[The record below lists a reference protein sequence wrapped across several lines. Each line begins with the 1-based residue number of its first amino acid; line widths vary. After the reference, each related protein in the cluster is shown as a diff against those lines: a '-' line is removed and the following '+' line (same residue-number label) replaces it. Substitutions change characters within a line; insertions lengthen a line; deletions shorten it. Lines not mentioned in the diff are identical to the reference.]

1 MKNEL
6 IIATGLLVLACE
18 IMAQQ
23 EDEIEIRHSTN
34 AVFMIGDSA
43 IPAGETYRGELLV
56 PSGDDGVESFIP
68 ITVHHGTEGGPVLA
82 MIAGIHGSEYA
93 PILAMQK
100 LALLIDPA
108 ELRGTL
114 IIVHIANMPAFSGR
128 TIYMGPN
135 DLKNLNRSFP
145 GDISGT
151 ITDRIAYTLRN
162 EVMTRA
168 DYLVDIHSG
177 DANESL
183 RPSYS
188 AYYGEAGGKEVIEQ
202 SRRLA
207 ASFGL
212 GTIVRF
218 AGSYDSEEEA
228 IYTSA
233 QAVTLG
239 IPAIDIES
247 GELGNADDKYVDPIT
262 NGTLSIMR
270 ELDMI
275 PGEPTP
281 VENPLVISD
290 RSRIYSGHD
299 GIFYADPKVETGD
312 YVTAGARLGIITDYH
327 GNQLEIIRAPAS
339 GVLLILFGTPPV
351 NTGDNIVVIGRTPES
366 IAD

>member
-1 MKNEL
+1 MKNIL
-6 IIATGLLVLACE
+6 IITIGFLAIAFE

-23 EDEIEIRHSTN
+23 EESLESNHSAN
-34 AVFMIGDSA
+34 AVFVIGESA
-43 IPAGETYRGELLV
+43 IPAGETYRGKLLV
-56 PSGDDGVESFIP
+56 PSGEDGIESFIP
-68 ITVHHGTEGGPVLA
+68 ITVHHGAEVGPVLA
-82 MIAGIHGSEYA
+82 LIAGIHGSEYA

-100 LALLIDPA
+100 LAPLIDPS

-128 TIYMGPN
+128 TIYTGPN

-145 GDISGT
+145 GDINGT
-151 ITDRIAYTLRN
+151 ITDRIAYTIRN
-162 EVMTRA
+162 EVMMRA

-177 DANESL
+177 DGNESL

-188 AYYGEAGGKEVIEQ
+188 AYYGEAGGEEVIEQ

-207 ASFGL
+207 VSFGL

-218 AGSYDSEEEA
+218 AGSYNSKEDA

-247 GELGNADDKYVDPIT
+247 GELGSTNDKYVDPIT

-270 ELDMI
+270 DLDMI
-275 PGEPTP
+275 PGEPKLA
-281 VENPLVISD
+281 ENPLVIRD
-290 RSRIYSGHD
+290 RSRIYSNHD

-312 YVTAGARLGIITDYH
+312 YVTAGTRLGVITDYH
-327 GNQLEIIRAPAS
+327 GNMLEEIFAPSA
-339 GVLLILFGTPPV
+339 GVLLILFGTPHV
-351 NTGDNIVVIGRTPES
+351 NSGDNIVVIGKL
-366 IAD
+366 

>member
-1 MKNEL
+1 
-6 IIATGLLVLACE
+6 
-18 IMAQQ
+18 MAQQ
-23 EDEIEIRHSTN
+23 EESLESNHSAN
-34 AVFMIGDSA
+34 AVFVIGESA
-43 IPAGETYRGELLV
+43 IPAGETYRGKLLV
-56 PSGDDGVESFIP
+56 PSGEDGIESFIP
-68 ITVHHGTEGGPVLA
+68 ITVHHGAEVGPVLA
-82 MIAGIHGSEYA
+82 LIAGIHGSEYA

-100 LALLIDPA
+100 LAPLIDPS

-128 TIYMGPN
+128 TIYTGPK

-145 GDISGT
+145 GDINGT
-151 ITDRIAYTLRN
+151 ITDRIAYTIRN
-162 EVMTRA
+162 EVMMRA

-177 DANESL
+177 DGNESL

-188 AYYGEAGGKEVIEQ
+188 AYYGEAGCEEVMEQ

-207 ASFGL
+207 VSFGL

-218 AGSYDSEEEA
+218 AGSYNSKEDA

-247 GELGNADDKYVDPIT
+247 GELGSTNDKYVDPIT

-270 ELDMI
+270 DLDMI
-275 PGEPTP
+275 PGEPKLA
-281 VENPLVISD
+281 ENPLVIRD
-290 RSRIYSGHD
+290 RSRIYSSHD

-312 YVTAGARLGIITDYH
+312 YVTAGPRLGVITDYH
-327 GNQLEIIRAPAS
+327 GNMLEEIFAPSA

-351 NTGDNIVVIGRTPES
+351 NSGDNIVVIGKL
-366 IAD
+366 

>member
-1 MKNEL
+1 MRYLL
-6 IIATGLLVLACE
+6 IFIGLLAASFDTS
-18 IMAQQ
+18 AQH
-23 EDEIEIRHSTN
+23 EDEIESHHSENSVFTIGEF
-34 AVFMIGDSA
+34 AVSA
-43 IPAGETYRGELLV
+43 GKTYRGELFV
-56 PSGDDGVESFIP
+56 PSGEDGIESFIP
-68 ITVHHGTEGGPVLA
+68 VTVHNGAEEGPVLA
-82 MIAGIHGSEYA
+82 LIAGIHGSEYA

-100 LALLIDPA
+100 LAPLINPS

-145 GDISGT
+145 GNINGT
-151 ITDRIAYTLRN
+151 ITDRIAYVIRN
-162 EVMTRA
+162 EVMMRA
-168 DYLVDIHSG
+168 DYLVDIHAG
-177 DANESL
+177 DGNESL

-188 AYYGEAGGKEVIEQ
+188 AYYGEAGGEEVIEQ

-207 ASFGL
+207 MSFGL

-218 AGSYDSEEEA
+218 AGSYTSADEA

-247 GELGNADDKYVDPIT
+247 GELGSTDDRYIDPIT

-270 ELDMI
+270 DLEMI
-275 PGEPTP
+275 PGEPNV
-281 VENPLVISD
+281 VENPLVISE
-290 RSRIYSGHD
+290 RSRIYSNHD
-299 GIFYADPKVETGD
+299 GMFYVDSKVETGD
-312 YVTAGARLGIITDYH
+312 YVTAGTRLGAITDYH
-327 GNQLEIIRAPAS
+327 GNMLEEIFAPSA

-351 NTGDNIVVIGRTPES
+351 NSGDNIVVVGEL
-366 IAD
+366 

>member
-1 MKNEL
+1 MRYL
-6 IIATGLLVLACE
+6 LLFIGLLATSCDTS
-18 IMAQQ
+18 AQQ
-23 EDEIEIRHSTN
+23 EDEIESHHSEN
-34 AVFMIGDSA
+34 SVFRIGEYAVS
-43 IPAGETYRGELLV
+43 AGETLRGELSV
-56 PSGDDGVESFIP
+56 PGGEDGIESFIP
-68 ITVHHGTEGGPVLA
+68 ITVHHGAEEGPALA

-100 LALLIDPA
+100 LAPLIDPS

-145 GDISGT
+145 GNINGT
-151 ITDRIAYTLRN
+151 ITDRIAYVIRN
-162 EVMTRA
+162 EVMMRT

-177 DANESL
+177 DGNESL

-188 AYYGEAGGKEVIEQ
+188 AYYGEAGGEEVIEQ

-207 ASFGL
+207 LSFGL

-218 AGSYDSEEEA
+218 AGSYTSADEA

-247 GELGNADDKYVDPIT
+247 GELGSTDDRYIDPIT

-270 ELDMI
+270 DLEMI
-275 PGEPTP
+275 PGEPSV
-281 VENPLVISD
+281 VENPLVISE
-290 RSRIYSGHD
+290 RSRIYSNHD
-299 GIFYADPKVETGD
+299 GIFYADSKVETGD
-312 YVTAGARLGIITDYH
+312 YVTAGTRLGAITDYH
-327 GNQLEIIRAPAS
+327 GNMLEEIFAPSA

-351 NTGDNIVVIGRTPES
+351 NSGDNIVVVGEL
-366 IAD
+366 

>member
-1 MKNEL
+1 MF
-6 IIATGLLVLACE
+6 V
-18 IMAQQ
+18 
-23 EDEIEIRHSTN
+23 
-34 AVFMIGDSA
+34 IGESA
-43 IPAGETYRGELLV
+43 IPAGETYRGKLLV
-56 PSGDDGVESFIP
+56 PSREDGIESFIP
-68 ITVHHGTEGGPVLA
+68 ITVHHGAEVGPVLA
-82 MIAGIHGSEYA
+82 LIAGIHGSEYA

-100 LALLIDPA
+100 LAPLIDPS

-128 TIYMGPN
+128 TIYTGPN

-145 GDISGT
+145 GDINGT
-151 ITDRIAYTLRN
+151 ITDRIAYTIRN
-162 EVMTRA
+162 EVMMRA

-177 DANESL
+177 DGNESL

-188 AYYGEAGGKEVIEQ
+188 AYYGEAGGEEVIEQ

-207 ASFGL
+207 VSFGL

-218 AGSYDSEEEA
+218 AGSYNSKEDA

-247 GELGNADDKYVDPIT
+247 GELGSTNDKYVDPIT

-270 ELDMI
+270 DLDMI
-275 PGEPTP
+275 PGEPKLA
-281 VENPLVISD
+281 ENPLVIRD
-290 RSRIYSGHD
+290 RSRIYSSHD

-312 YVTAGARLGIITDYH
+312 YVTAGTRLGVITDYH
-327 GNQLEIIRAPAS
+327 GNMLEEIFAPSA

-351 NTGDNIVVIGRTPES
+351 NSGDNIVVIGKL
-366 IAD
+366 

>member
-1 MKNEL
+1 VKNIL
-6 IIATGLLVLACE
+6 IITIGFLAIAFE

-23 EDEIEIRHSTN
+23 EESLESNHSAN
-34 AVFMIGDSA
+34 AVFVIGESA
-43 IPAGETYRGELLV
+43 IPAGETYRGKLLV
-56 PSGDDGVESFIP
+56 PSGEDGIESFIP
-68 ITVHHGTEGGPVLA
+68 ITVHHGAEVGPVLA
-82 MIAGIHGSEYA
+82 LIAGIHGSEYA

-100 LALLIDPA
+100 LAPLIDPS

-128 TIYMGPN
+128 TIYTGPN

-145 GDISGT
+145 GDINGT
-151 ITDRIAYTLRN
+151 ITDRIAYTIRN
-162 EVMTRA
+162 EVMMRA

-177 DANESL
+177 DGNESL

-188 AYYGEAGGKEVIEQ
+188 AYYGEAGGEEVIEQ

-207 ASFGL
+207 VSFGL

-218 AGSYDSEEEA
+218 AGSYNSKEDA

-247 GELGNADDKYVDPIT
+247 GELGSTNDKYVDPIT

-270 ELDMI
+270 DLDMI
-275 PGEPTP
+275 PGEPKLA
-281 VENPLVISD
+281 ENPLVIRD
-290 RSRIYSGHD
+290 RSRIYSSHD

-312 YVTAGARLGIITDYH
+312 YVTAGTRLGVITDYH
-327 GNQLEIIRAPAS
+327 GNMLEEIFAPSA

-351 NTGDNIVVIGRTPES
+351 NSGDNIVVIGKL
-366 IAD
+366 

>member
-34 AVFMIGDSA
+34 AVFVIGDSA

-151 ITDRIAYTLRN
+151 ITDRIAYVIRN
-162 EVMTRA
+162 EVMMRA

-177 DANESL
+177 DGNESL

-188 AYYGEAGGKEVIEQ
+188 AYYAEAGGEEVIEQ

-207 ASFGL
+207 VSFGL

-218 AGSYDSEEEA
+218 AGSYDSTDEA

-247 GELGNADDKYVDPIT
+247 GELGSTDDKYIDPIT
-262 NGTLSIMR
+262 SGTLSIMR
-270 ELDMI
+270 DLEMI
-275 PGEPTP
+275 PGEPNV
-281 VENPLVISD
+281 VENPLVISE
-290 RSRIYSGHD
+290 RSRIYSSHD

-312 YVTAGARLGIITDYH
+312 YVTVGTRLGVITDYH
-327 GNQLEIIRAPAS
+327 GNMLEEIFAPSA

-351 NTGDNIVVIGRTPES
+351 NSGDNIVVVGEL
-366 IAD
+366 

>member
-1 MKNEL
+1 
-6 IIATGLLVLACE
+6 
-18 IMAQQ
+18 MAQQ
-23 EDEIEIRHSTN
+23 EESLESNHSAN
-34 AVFMIGDSA
+34 AVFVIGESA
-43 IPAGETYRGELLV
+43 IPAGETYRGKLLV
-56 PSGDDGVESFIP
+56 PSGEDGIESFIP
-68 ITVHHGTEGGPVLA
+68 ITVHHGAEVGPVLA
-82 MIAGIHGSEYA
+82 LIAGIHGSEYA

-100 LALLIDPA
+100 LAPLIDPS

-128 TIYMGPN
+128 TIYTGPN

-145 GDISGT
+145 GDINGT
-151 ITDRIAYTLRN
+151 ITDRIAYTIRN
-162 EVMTRA
+162 EVMMRA

-177 DANESL
+177 DGNESL

-188 AYYGEAGGKEVIEQ
+188 AYYGEAGGEEVIEQ

-207 ASFGL
+207 VSFGL

-218 AGSYDSEEEA
+218 AGSYNSKEDA

-247 GELGNADDKYVDPIT
+247 GELGSTNDKYVDPIT

-270 ELDMI
+270 DLDMI
-275 PGEPTP
+275 PGEPKLA
-281 VENPLVISD
+281 ENPLVIRD
-290 RSRIYSGHD
+290 RSRIYSSHD

-312 YVTAGARLGIITDYH
+312 YVTAGTRLGVITDYH
-327 GNQLEIIRAPAS
+327 GNMLEEIFAPSA

-351 NTGDNIVVIGRTPES
+351 NSGDNIVVIGKL
-366 IAD
+366 

>member
-1 MKNEL
+1 MKNIL
-6 IIATGLLVLACE
+6 IITIGFLAIAFE

-23 EDEIEIRHSTN
+23 EESLESNHSAN
-34 AVFMIGDSA
+34 AVFVIGESA
-43 IPAGETYRGELLV
+43 IPAGETYRGKLLV
-56 PSGDDGVESFIP
+56 PSGEDGIESFIP
-68 ITVHHGTEGGPVLA
+68 ITVHHGAEVGPVLA
-82 MIAGIHGSEYA
+82 LIAGIHGSEYA

-100 LALLIDPA
+100 LAPLIDPS

-128 TIYMGPN
+128 TIYTGPN

-145 GDISGT
+145 GDINGT
-151 ITDRIAYTLRN
+151 ITDRIAYTIRN
-162 EVMTRA
+162 EVMMRA

-177 DANESL
+177 DGNESL

-188 AYYGEAGGKEVIEQ
+188 AYYGEAGGEEVIEQ

-207 ASFGL
+207 VSFGL

-218 AGSYDSEEEA
+218 AGSYNSKEDA

-247 GELGNADDKYVDPIT
+247 GELGSTNDKYVDPIT

-270 ELDMI
+270 DLDMI
-275 PGEPTP
+275 PGEPKLA
-281 VENPLVISD
+281 ENPLVIRD
-290 RSRIYSGHD
+290 RSRTYTSHD

-312 YVTAGARLGIITDYH
+312 YVTAGTRLGVITDYH
-327 GNQLEIIRAPAS
+327 GNMLEEIFAPSA

-351 NTGDNIVVIGRTPES
+351 NSGDNIVVIGKL
-366 IAD
+366 

>member
-1 MKNEL
+1 MRKIL
-6 IIATGLLVLACE
+6 IATVLLAVAFD
-18 IMAQQ
+18 IWAQQ
-23 EDEIEIRHSTN
+23 ENEIESHHSEN

-68 ITVHHGTEGGPVLA
+68 ITVHHGTKGGPVLA

-93 PILAMQK
+93 PILAMQN
-100 LALLIDPA
+100 LALLIDPS

-151 ITDRIAYTLRN
+151 ITDRIAYVIRN
-162 EVMTRA
+162 EVMMPA

-177 DANESL
+177 DGNESL

-188 AYYGEAGGKEVIEQ
+188 AYYAEAGGEEVIEQ

-207 ASFGL
+207 VSFGL

-218 AGSYDSEEEA
+218 AGSYDSTDEA
-228 IYTSA
+228 I
-233 QAVTLG
+233 
-239 IPAIDIES
+239 
-247 GELGNADDKYVDPIT
+247 
-262 NGTLSIMR
+262 
-270 ELDMI
+270 
-275 PGEPTP
+275 
-281 VENPLVISD
+281 
-290 RSRIYSGHD
+290 
-299 GIFYADPKVETGD
+299 
-312 YVTAGARLGIITDYH
+312 
-327 GNQLEIIRAPAS
+327 
-339 GVLLILFGTPPV
+339 
-351 NTGDNIVVIGRTPES
+351 
-366 IAD
+366 

>member
-1 MKNEL
+1 MKNIL
-6 IIATGLLVLACE
+6 IITIGFLAIAFE

-23 EDEIEIRHSTN
+23 EESLESNHSAN
-34 AVFMIGDSA
+34 AVFVIGESA
-43 IPAGETYRGELLV
+43 IPAGETYRGKLLV
-56 PSGDDGVESFIP
+56 PSGEDGIESFIP
-68 ITVHHGTEGGPVLA
+68 ITVHHGAEVGPVLA
-82 MIAGIHGSEYA
+82 LIAGIHGSEYA

-100 LALLIDPA
+100 LAPLIDPS

-128 TIYMGPN
+128 TIYTGPN

-145 GDISGT
+145 GDINGT
-151 ITDRIAYTLRN
+151 ITDRIAYTIRN
-162 EVMTRA
+162 EVMMRA

-177 DANESL
+177 DGNESL

-188 AYYGEAGGKEVIEQ
+188 AYYGEAGGEEVIEQ

-207 ASFGL
+207 VSFGL
-212 GTIVRF
+212 GTSVRF
-218 AGSYDSEEEA
+218 AGSYNSKEDA

-247 GELGNADDKYVDPIT
+247 GELGSTNDKYVDPIT

-270 ELDMI
+270 DLDMI
-275 PGEPTP
+275 PGEPKLA
-281 VENPLVISD
+281 ENPLVIRD
-290 RSRIYSGHD
+290 RSRIYSSHD

-312 YVTAGARLGIITDYH
+312 YVTAGTRLGVITDYH
-327 GNQLEIIRAPAS
+327 GNMLEEIFAPSA

-351 NTGDNIVVIGRTPES
+351 NSGDNIVVIGKL
-366 IAD
+366 